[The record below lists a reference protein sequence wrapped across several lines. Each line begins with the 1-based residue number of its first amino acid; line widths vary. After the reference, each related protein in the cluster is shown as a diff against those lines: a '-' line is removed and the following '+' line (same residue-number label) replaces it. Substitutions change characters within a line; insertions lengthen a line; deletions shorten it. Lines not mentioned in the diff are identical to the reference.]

1 MKRALLLI
9 SLVALGLTS
18 CDRQKFAELNT
29 DPDAILNIPPQYELT
44 TGLLNIHQN
53 SFEYYYDYNRAI
65 YYWAQSFVTL
75 TGNSANVY
83 EGSGNLNQ
91 RYGNFYSQVGNRLVD
106 VQQIIDKL
114 PEAEKAKYVY
124 LKAITG
130 IPLAY
135 YAWYTSD
142 VNGSIPYTEAFKARY
157 TTPALLTPKYDTQ
170 EALYQTLD
178 DQLKAII
185 TVLKTPQT
193 VEQVSLKDNDIYFD
207 GDPAKWI
214 KTANA
219 LRLKI
224 AFRLMKRNP
233 DKLKSLA
240 TEILADEASLMSSTA
255 DDWKFIAGTPFSSGG
270 NYNPTSNSSVSGSK
284 NLIDFMWTTADPR
297 LRVFFQPSPFTKER
311 FDAAKAQGKIPA
323 SFAWDGQLYRGQ
335 YADPDASLDA
345 SKNTY
350 FQAIEYTVGTE
361 KRSDRLPSSVQ
372 SRLFYGA
379 FNSGTGQTTFPL
391 ITYADLCFMR
401 AELAA
406 RNILGTDAQ
415 GWYYKGIEASLQ
427 NYDDMARYSKLDD
440 YKALT
445 AAEVTAYKASPGVVW
460 DAANGLE
467 QILVQQYL
475 NYFKNQNE
483 AWAVIKRTGFP
494 SVSGKIL
501 KLETV
506 HQGGTEQKMPR
517 RFAIAIP
524 TVTDLNYKNAT
535 DAIADQQKDPSFG
548 GPSDITGRVWWDKP

>member
-1 MKRALLLI
+1 
-9 SLVALGLTS
+9 
-18 CDRQKFAELNT
+18 
-29 DPDAILNIPPQYELT
+29 
-44 TGLLNIHQN
+44 
-53 SFEYYYDYNRAI
+53 
-65 YYWAQSFVTL
+65 
-75 TGNSANVY
+75 
-83 EGSGNLNQ
+83 
-91 RYGNFYSQVGNRLVD
+91 
-106 VQQIIDKL
+106 
-114 PEAEKAKYVY
+114 
-124 LKAITG
+124 
-130 IPLAY
+130 
-135 YAWYTSD
+135 
-142 VNGSIPYTEAFKARY
+142 
-157 TTPALLTPKYDTQ
+157 
-170 EALYQTLD
+170 
-178 DQLKAII
+178 
-185 TVLKTPQT
+185 
-193 VEQVSLKDNDIYFD
+193 
-207 GDPAKWI
+207 
-214 KTANA
+214 
-219 LRLKI
+219 
-224 AFRLMKRNP
+224 
-233 DKLKSLA
+233 
-240 TEILADEASLMSSTA
+240 
-255 DDWKFIAGTPFSSGG
+255 
-270 NYNPTSNSSVSGSK
+270 
-284 NLIDFMWTTADPR
+284 
-297 LRVFFQPSPFTKER
+297 
-311 FDAAKAQGKIPA
+311 
-323 SFAWDGQLYRGQ
+323 
-335 YADPDASLDA
+335 
-345 SKNTY
+345 
-350 FQAIEYTVGTE
+350 
-361 KRSDRLPSSVQ
+361 
-372 SRLFYGA
+372 
-379 FNSGTGQTTFPL
+379 TGQTTFPL

>member
-91 RYGNFYSQVGNRLVD
+91 RYGNFYTQVGNRLVD

-124 LKAITG
+124 LKAIAG

-240 TEILADEASLMSSTA
+240 TEILADEASLMSSTK

-284 NLIDFMWTTADPR
+284 NLIDFMWTTSDPR

-335 YADPDASLDA
+335 YADPDASQDA

-350 FQAIEYTVGTE
+350 FQLIEYTVGTE

>member
-1 MKRALLLI
+1 MKKTLLMI
-9 SLVALGLTS
+9 SLIAAGLTS

-44 TGLLNIHQN
+44 TGLLAIHGN

-65 YYWAQSFVTL
+65 YYWAQSFVNL
-75 TGNSANVY
+75 NGNSANVY

-91 RYGNFYSQVGNRLVD
+91 RYGNFYTSVGNRLVD
-106 VQQIIDKL
+106 VQQIIEKL

-124 LKAITG
+124 LKAIAG

-135 YAWYTSD
+135 YAWYTTD
-142 VNGSIPYTEAFKARY
+142 VNGSIPYTEAFRARY

-178 DQLKAII
+178 DQLKAIV

-207 GDPAKWI
+207 GANAKWI
-214 KTANA
+214 KVANA

-233 DKLKSLA
+233 DKLKAIA
-240 TEILADEASLMSSTA
+240 TEVLADEASLISSPA
-255 DDWKFIAGTPFSSGG
+255 DDWKFTAGVNSDG

-284 NLIDFMWTTADPR
+284 NLIDFMWKTADPR
-297 LRVFFQPSPFTKER
+297 IRVFFQPSPFTKER

-335 YADPDASLDA
+335 FADPDASLD
-345 SKNTY
+345 STKNVY
-350 FQAIEYTVGTE
+350 FRAIEYTVGAE
-361 KRSDRLPSSVQ
+361 KRTDRLPSSVQ
-372 SRLFYGA
+372 SRLFHGA
-379 FNSGTGQTTFPL
+379 FNSGTGLTTFPL
-391 ITYADLCFMR
+391 VTYADVCFMR

-406 RNILGTDAQ
+406 RGIVGTDAQ
-415 GWYYKGIEASLQ
+415 GWYYKGIDASLQ
-427 NYDDMARYSKLDD
+427 NYDDMARFSKLDD
-440 YKALT
+440 YKALS

-467 QILVQQYL
+467 QILVQQYI

-494 SVSGKIL
+494 SVTGKIL

-506 HQGGTEQKMPR
+506 RQGGTPQQMPR

-535 DAIADQQKDPSFG
+535 DAIAEQQKDPSFG